1 MTLFNRDLF
10 VSELRRFRMLAL
22 VMALVHLLVLVFLNR
37 MADMQQ
43 QPHQVERVF
52 MLVYMALAF
61 VFALYQLGSYRRPS
75 KWLWLLHRPL
85 PHLTVYVSISLASA
99 LLLALAT
106 LLPRM
111 LILFAVDGL
120 TERVVDSHHYLMPL
134 HALVLVF
141 SAWLAGVC
149 TVLSVR
155 PTAAVVAVVPV
166 WLMWSFAD
174 SAALL
179 VVELLGLCWLL
190 AITSTQFKP
199 NRDARIQRAGLLVL
213 SVLPLQV
220 GLYFVLL
227 TAAVGYEF
235 GLMFAGAHPLNMPV
249 PPAGGFTEAVNSEP
263 RKLMTDL
270 LRHSQ
275 DPNAALWTE
284 QLALMEPGYEHAR
297 LREYPLRNQAYKT
310 RVLQWLDEKNSTEW
324 TFSHDSMRFHGLD
337 IRNGEPRGTW
347 GVAGRD
353 DPTPFTEVPFAVDNQ
368 FLVTPNRI
376 YQIDFEQQ
384 RAIEQIRLP
393 DEEVFIAKPIIAGEQ
408 VIIVSSHGLRIY
420 APDRDAYLQSG
431 GGVRQLRAGHV
442 IRVPGVEF
450 MQSIYASYGSGSLA
464 RVDYAELV
472 DGWLFGLTFGA
483 YYTGDQIRQ
492 MMLHVDADGQ
502 TRIVAERK
510 LSNDFPLLYET
521 ANWWLSPA
529 HYLLRN
535 LPEALL
541 DNGRKQPE
549 NIFAPRDSRQ
559 WLAAGGMIALSLLL
573 AWYWLRRTALPTSRK
588 RLWLLLVLVG
598 SLPAVLSLML
608 LERRTPVMQNLP
620 AGVQAA

>member
-1 MTLFNRDLF
+1 MNFFNRDLF
-10 VSELRRFRMLAL
+10 VAELRRFRLLAV
-22 VMALVHLLVLVFLNR
+22 VMALVHVLVLIFLNR

-61 VFALYQLGSYRRPS
+61 LFALYQLGSYRRPS

-85 PHLTVYVSISLASA
+85 PHLTVYASISLASA
-99 LLLALAT
+99 LLLALCT
-106 LLPRM
+106 LLPRL
-111 LILFAVDGL
+111 LILLAVDSL
-120 TERVVDSHHYLMPL
+120 TDRVVDSHHYLMPL
-134 HALVLVF
+134 HAFVLVL

-155 PTAAVVAVVPV
+155 PTAAVVAIVPV

-174 SAALL
+174 STALL
-179 VVELLGLCWLL
+179 MVELLGLCWLL

-199 NRDARIQRAGLLVL
+199 NRDARIQRTGLLVL
-213 SVLPLQV
+213 SALPLQI

-249 PPAGGFTEAVNSEP
+249 PPAGGFTEAINSEP
-263 RKLMTDL
+263 RTLMTEL
-270 LRHSQ
+270 LKHSR
-275 DPNAALWTE
+275 DPRANLWTE

-297 LREYPLRNQAYKT
+297 LREYPLRHQAYQT
-310 RVLQWLDEKNSTEW
+310 RVLQWLDEKNNTEW

-337 IRNGEPRGTW
+337 VRNGEPRGVW

-353 DPTPFTEVPFAVDNQ
+353 DPTPFADVPFAVDNQ
-368 FLVTPNRI
+368 FLITPNRI
-376 YQIDFEQQ
+376 YQIDIEQQ

-393 DEEVFIAKPIIAGEQ
+393 DAEVFIARPIVVGDQ
-408 VIIVSSHGLRIY
+408 VIVISSHGLRMY
-420 APDRDAYLQSG
+420 APDRAAYLQSG
-431 GGVRQLRAGHV
+431 DGVRKLRAGHV

-472 DGWLFGLTFGA
+472 DGWLFSLTFGA

-492 MMLHVDADGQ
+492 MMLHVDAEGQ
-502 TRIVAERK
+502 VQVVAERK
-510 LSNDFPLLYET
+510 LSSDFPLLYET

-529 HYLLRN
+529 HYVLRN

-549 NIFAPRDSRQ
+549 NIFAPRDSKQ
-559 WLAAGGMIALSLLL
+559 WTAAAVMIGLSLLM
-573 AWYWLRRTALPTSRK
+573 AWIWLRRTSLPASRK
-588 RLWLLLVLVG
+588 RLWLVLVMIG

-608 LERRTPVMQNLP
+608 LERRSPAALRVP
-620 AGVQAA
+620 AGVQPA